1 MDLSPDQFEKM
12 AKATCAAYSAR
23 LGPSLA
29 LTMDAEQE
37 SDAVLFLLRHQLTP
51 SSDVSGAAARVTR
64 PAVEEGGADA
74 FQRVLDHLLDLNER
88 GGLPGVAQDGP
99 LPVVC
104 EIGAG
109 GKFRTLG

>member
-12 AKATCAAYSAR
+12 AKATAAAYSAR
-23 LGPSLA
+23 LGPSLN
-29 LTMDAEQE
+29 LTLDSEQE
-37 SDAVLFLLRHQLTP
+37 TDAVLFLLRRQLTP
-51 SSDVSGAAARVTR
+51 SSDMFGAAARVTR

-74 FQRVLDHLLDLNER
+74 FQRVLDHLLSLNER
-88 GGLPGVAQDGP
+88 GELPEGES

-109 GKFRTLG
+109 GEFRTLP